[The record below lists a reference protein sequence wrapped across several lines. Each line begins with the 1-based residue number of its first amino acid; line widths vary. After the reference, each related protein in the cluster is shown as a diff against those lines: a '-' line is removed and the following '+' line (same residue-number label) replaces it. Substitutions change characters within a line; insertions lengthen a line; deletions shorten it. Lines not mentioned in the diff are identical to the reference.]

1 MAQQQHKSAS
11 EISYAPLQDKTL
23 MQEWVQRY
31 GKLGLLVFA
40 VISAGILG
48 WEWQKERKTSIQD
61 QGWAGLQDLVT
72 IQNFY
77 GMSQVNLAEGAKLED
92 FGRRNK
98 ESGAG
103 IWARTLAG
111 PAFAEKGDYG
121 RALNSLQ
128 ELAREQPNHPLVA
141 GVEGLSFDGGGLVK
155 RLETRLAG
163 LQTLRAEL
171 PLLVGNPAPPA
182 DAPRVRID
190 TSAGQIEVAL
200 FPAKAPKHVENFLKL
215 AQDGTYV
222 GTKFHRVIP
231 NFMIQGGDQN
241 SKEGPPE
248 TWGTGDAGY
257 KLAPEFSDLG
267 HFRGALAMAKKDGE
281 SESSGHQFYI
291 TVGEAHWLDDVHTV
305 FGVVV
310 SGQEVADAIA
320 NAPKDAANDRPNEP
334 VVVNGVTV
342 Q

>member
-23 MQEWVQRY
+23 LQEWVQRY
-31 GKLGLLVFA
+31 GKLGLLLFA
-40 VISAGILG
+40 LISAGILAF
-48 WEWQKERKTSIQD
+48 EWQKQRKTSIQD

-103 IWARTLAG
+103 IWARTLAA
-111 PAFAEKGDYG
+111 PAFAEKGDYAK
-121 RALNSLQ
+121 ALASLQ
-128 ELAREQPNHPLVA
+128 DLAREQPQHPLVA
-141 GVEGLSFDGGGLVK
+141 GVAGLKFDGGGLVK
-155 RLETRLAG
+155 QLETRLAG

-171 PLLVGNPAPPA
+171 PLLVGNPAPAA
-182 DAPRVRID
+182 DAPRVSIE
-190 TSAGQIEVAL
+190 TSAGTIEVAL
-200 FPAKAPKHVENFLKL
+200 FPDKAPKHVENFLKL

-241 SKEGPPE
+241 SKEGPAE
-248 TWGTGDAGY
+248 TWGSGDAGY
-257 KLAPEFSDLG
+257 KLPPEFSDLA

-281 SESSGHQFYI
+281 TESSGHQFYI

-310 SGQEVADAIA
+310 AGQEIADGIS
-320 NAPKDAANDRPNEP
+320 NAPRDPANDRPNEP
-334 VVVNGVTV
+334 VVVQGMTV
-342 Q
+342 R